1 MHRSLVAIALLISL
15 MPTIANAGYWE
26 ERAILERYVTQLEA
40 LNKNLLM
47 DAKRAV
53 EPTARIQLNYEQVLK
68 EQNQIIAKLKNHLNT
83 PLRDVEEAITGDV
96 YEQD

>member
-1 MHRSLVAIALLISL
+1 MQRSLVAIALLISL
-15 MPTIANAGYWE
+15 VPTVANAGYWE

-53 EPTARIQLNYEQVLK
+53 DQTARIQLNYDQVLI

-83 PLRDVEEAITGDV
+83 PLRDVEEAIAGVSYDQ
-96 YEQD
+96 E